1 MPFTIHKLKCDNG
14 HYTNTVVGEGETLEE
29 NLKKFTLRT
38 MCKSCCLPLHKCWCL
53 FNFNHLNYNS

>member
-29 NLKKFTLRT
+29 NLKKFTLRS
-38 MCKSCCLPLHKCWCL
+38 MCKSCCLPLHKC
-53 FNFNHLNYNS
+53 